1 MYEINIDTIDAL
13 SGTNNTD
20 RRKLFAWL
28 AKQPDGVRI
37 ESLKIQR
44 DLIRQNIEKKNSA
57 NKNEF
62 YYSFLVKSITM
73 MLNKELKLK
82 RKTNEE
88 KAEPDNT
95 IFWRDVARASQT
107 KKKRQAKLA
116 KRIKTGYIQELIKLR
131 TAGLS
136 YRSLSL
142 HMKKKHKISIS
153 AMYLSKIIKDSIKGY
168 TDG

>member
-1 MYEINIDTIDAL
+1 MYEINIDIID
-13 SGTNNTD
+13 SITGTNNTE
-20 RRKLFAWL
+20 RRRLFAWF

-44 DLIRQNIEKKNSA
+44 DLIRQNMEKKNSA

-62 YYSFLVKSITM
+62 YYSFLVKSIFM

-82 RKTNEE
+82 RKSDEE
-88 KAEPDNT
+88 KAAPDDT
-95 IFWRDVARASQT
+95 IFWRDVARASQN

-131 TAGLS
+131 SAGLS
-136 YRSLSL
+136 YRSLSS
-142 HMKKKHKISIS
+142 HMKMKHKISIS
-153 AMYLSKIIKDSIKGY
+153 AMYLSKIIKDSIKEHIYG
-168 TDG
+168 